1 MTNVVAMI
9 ICKCDGKY
17 LQIFLIIFNGIHVQ
31 FLITKKDASWVEI
44 DKWVIFEMK
53 IKILD
58 NLAKLGNELMNEL
71 VRVLCKLLC
80 KLAENA
86 NTGH

>member
-1 MTNVVAMI
+1 
-9 ICKCDGKY
+9 
-17 LQIFLIIFNGIHVQ
+17 
-31 FLITKKDASWVEI
+31 
-44 DKWVIFEMK
+44 MK